1 MNDKIR
7 IMIRINKTINEI
19 IEETTNLSP
28 PKCNL
33 VETDIEVMS
42 EELKKY
48 VAEFNES
55 FKRPESLI
63 WTEHYLKGLLS
74 DTDRKNIEAMALSM
88 GLNVR
93 SMQNFVGQ
101 SPWQIE
107 PVIDTHQKLVS
118 ESLGNDGVLIVDE
131 SGNVKQGKS
140 SVGVARQYCGSVGK
154 VENSQVGVYLGYAS
168 NKGHTLT
175 EGQLYLPEQ
184 WFDEEHKER
193 RVEGGV
199 PKDLGFKTKPEIAL
213 EMITNTE
220 KRGHLNFEYVL
231 ADGLYGNNIKF
242 RDGVAGLGKK
252 YFTAVSSDRRIYRE
266 KPEVKVPEYKGRGR
280 KPKLAKANIESIRID
295 ELGKELEAKKWSRHV
310 VKEGSKGPIV
320 CEFAFERIWE
330 TREEGEPVELWLVI
344 RRNLSEKGEISYYYC
359 NASEEVG
366 IETLVWLSGMRWPI
380 ETSFE
385 EAKEELGLD
394 HYETRS
400 YLGWYHHILLTCLA
414 HHFLV
419 RMRLTLGEKAPALTL
434 PQARLL
440 IRAAIPL
447 PEFTIVQSLTL
458 IRYYQ
463 RRNYTAYASHR
474 KRTLALLSRSCIS

>member
-1 MNDKIR
+1 MKNIYKAH
-7 IMIRINKTINEI
+7 NEI
-19 IEETTNLSP
+19 LEEAVNLSP
-28 PKCNL
+28 PECNL
-33 VETDIEVMS
+33 VEADIEALAK
-42 EELKKY
+42 ELKEY
-48 VAEFNES
+48 VAEFEEA

-63 WTEHYLKGLLS
+63 WTGHYLKGLLS
-74 DTDRKNIEAMALSM
+74 NLDRKNIEAMALSI

-101 SPWQIE
+101 SPWQLE
-107 PVIDTHQKLVS
+107 PVIDTHQKLIA

-184 WFDEEHKER
+184 WFDKEHEQEREEC
-193 RVEGGV
+193 GV
-199 PKDLGFKTKPEIAL
+199 PKDLEFRTKPEIAL
-213 EMITNTE
+213 GMIKKTE
-220 KRGHLNFEYVL
+220 ERGHLSFEYVL
-231 ADGLYGNNIKF
+231 ADALYGNNIEF
-242 RDGVAGLGKK
+242 RDGVAELGKK
-252 YFTAVSSDRRIYRE
+252 YFTAVSCDTQVYKE

-280 KPKLAKANIESIRID
+280 KPKLARANIESIRID
-295 ELGKELEAKKWSRHV
+295 ELAKEIEAEKWSKHV

-330 TREEGEPVELWLVI
+330 TRGEEEPVELWLVI
-344 RRNLSEKGEISYYYC
+344 RRNLNEKREISYYLC
-359 NASEEVG
+359 NDSEEVSL
-366 IETLVWLSGMRWPI
+366 ETLVWLSGMRWPI

-385 EAKEELGLD
+385 ESKEELGLD

-400 YLGWYHHILLTCLA
+400 YLGWHHHILLTCLA

-419 RMRLTLGEKAPALTL
+419 RMRLMLGEKSPALTL
-434 PQARLL
+434 PQARVLL
-440 IRAAIPL
+440 KAAIPL
-447 PEFTIVQSLTL
+447 PRLTIAQSLNL

-474 KRTLALLSRSCIS
+474 KRTLAILSRSYIP